1 MFITLFRI
9 NSVHLNYFINI
20 KIFQI
25 ISLFQLDNIRQLN
38 GLEIII
44 IKWRNIII
52 CFNKNNYDLIK
63 LNIFLSLFS
72 FNLIVHLLNLFKHLQ
87 LIPWVFPHVRN
98 SKWILYKLSLL
109 FNMWTQVMLLP
120 FPSHFFIK

>member
-44 IKWRNIII
+44 IK
-52 CFNKNNYDLIK
+52 
-63 LNIFLSLFS
+63 
-72 FNLIVHLLNLFKHLQ
+72 
-87 LIPWVFPHVRN
+87 
-98 SKWILYKLSLL
+98 
-109 FNMWTQVMLLP
+109 
-120 FPSHFFIK
+120 